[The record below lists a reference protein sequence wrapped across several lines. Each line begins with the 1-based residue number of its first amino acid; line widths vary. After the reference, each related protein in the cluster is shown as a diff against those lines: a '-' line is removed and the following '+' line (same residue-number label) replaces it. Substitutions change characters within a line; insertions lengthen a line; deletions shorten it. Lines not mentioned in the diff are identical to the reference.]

1 MPHLLKTLVSVLLRL
16 KLARPGAVAI
26 TCLSLSTA
34 CSWSM
39 NTEWVPQSLWPP
51 RANLQRLTLRMGH
64 GIEPSIMEV
73 ALTLLPALL
82 MISQV

>member
-1 MPHLLKTLVSVLLRL
+1 MPHPFKTLMSVLLRL
-16 KLARPGAVAI
+16 KLAHSGVVAVTCPG
-26 TCLSLSTA
+26 SSTA
-34 CSWSM
+34 CSCSI
-39 NTEWVPQSLWPP
+39 NTERVPQSLWPP
-51 RANLQRLTLRMGH
+51 RANLQRSTLRMGH

>member
-1 MPHLLKTLVSVLLRL
+1 MPHPFKTLMSVLLRL
-16 KLARPGAVAI
+16 KLAHPGAGAV
-26 TCLSLSTA
+26 TCLGSSTA
-34 CSWSM
+34 SSWGM
-39 NTEWVPQSLWPP
+39 DTERVLQSLWPP
-51 RANLQRLTLRMGH
+51 GANLQRSTLRMGH